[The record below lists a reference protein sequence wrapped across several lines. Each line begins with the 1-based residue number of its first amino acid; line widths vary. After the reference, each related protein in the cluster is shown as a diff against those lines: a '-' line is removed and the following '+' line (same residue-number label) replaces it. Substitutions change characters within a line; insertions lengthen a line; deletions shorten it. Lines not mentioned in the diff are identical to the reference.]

1 MKASAGHF
9 GARNQMSDKGD
20 RNPATTE
27 FVPQWTDL
35 WQSFVESSR
44 QMTDAW
50 SSSMAPFMLA
60 RLLEQ
65 PAGFAVGNEMS
76 EAIEKMA
83 QGPRLADVWDI
94 DRKMALVF
102 GAWIE
107 MRQRLASYNAV
118 TAAPW
123 TEASKRFIDAMSAAT
138 GGGNNPL
145 PNWREAFAKWSEI
158 SNEELI
164 RNHRTDGFL
173 NAQKELLQ
181 SGLKLRSRQDD
192 VAEAASAMFGLP
204 SRKDFDEVTRQLTE
218 LRREVCALNRQLSAQ
233 ERGPRTARPRTGD
246 RAAKSETQSSP
257 Q

>member
-1 MKASAGHF
+1 
-9 GARNQMSDKGD
+9 MSEKKES
-20 RNPATTE
+20 NVIISEPA
-27 FVPQWTDL
+27 PQWADL
-35 WQSFVESSR
+35 WQSFVESSK
-44 QMTDAW
+44 QITDAW

-65 PAGFAVGNEMS
+65 PSGFAVGNEMS

-102 GAWIE
+102 GAWME

-123 TEASKRFIDAMSAAT
+123 TEASKRFMDAMSAAT
-138 GGGNNPL
+138 EGGNNPL
-145 PNWREAFAKWSEI
+145 PSWREAFAKWSEI

-164 RNHRTDGFL
+164 RNQRTDGFL
-173 NAQKELLQ
+173 QAQKELLQ

-192 VAEAASAMFGLP
+192 VAEAASAMFGVP

-218 LRREVCALNRQLSAQ
+218 LRREVRALNRQVSAQ
-233 ERGPRTARPRTGD
+233 QREAGLGRRKGGEAVAT
-246 RAAKSETQSSP
+246 SETQSPP

>member
-1 MKASAGHF
+1 MSEK
-9 GARNQMSDKGD
+9 NQPNVIISE
-20 RNPATTE
+20 PAL
-27 FVPQWTDL
+27 QWADL
-35 WQSFVESSR
+35 WQSFVESSK
-44 QMTDAW
+44 QITDAW

-65 PAGFAVGNEMS
+65 PSGFAVGNEMS

-102 GAWIE
+102 GAWME

-138 GGGNNPL
+138 DGGKNPL

-164 RNHRTDGFL
+164 RNQRTDGFL
-173 NAQKELLQ
+173 QAQKELLQ

-192 VAEAASAMFGLP
+192 VAEAASAMFGVP

-218 LRREVCALNRQLSAQ
+218 LRREVRALNRQLSSQ
-233 ERGPRTARPRTGD
+233 ERGSRSLRPKGGG
-246 RAAKSETQSSP
+246 AAVKSGTQSSA